1 LTEDAR
7 SYRADELERNV
18 LELWRTHD
26 TFRRSIAN
34 RRGKEPFVWLEG
46 PPTANGLPHAGHV
59 LTRTMKDVVA
69 RYKTMRGYYVE
80 RKAGWDCHGLPVEIE
95 VEKELGL
102 KNKQDIET
110 YGVAAFNEKCRASVF
125 RYKKEW
131 EDTCNR
137 LGQWVDF
144 ENPYVTLTNDYIES
158 VWWSLQQ
165 TWEKKLLFKGFR
177 VAPSCARC
185 GTALSSHEVALG
197 YKDVEEPSLFVK
209 FQVRGKPNE
218 FLLAWTTT
226 PWTLPGN
233 CALAVGKDIDYVTV
247 EQQTDKGPERYTL
260 ARSCLGVIR
269 GEHKIVAEAKGEKLR
284 GLRYEPL
291 FPYLKTQP
299 GFSGPDAKVWFVETA
314 DFVTTEDGT
323 GIVHTAVMYGEDD
336 YEFGVSHGIPQ
347 LHTVQLDG
355 KFAPF
360 VKDYAGQWVKDA
372 DPKIIE
378 DLRARG
384 SLYRVKVHKHTYP
397 FCWRCGTPLLYY
409 ARDQW
414 FIRMSQLRDR
424 LVANNN
430 QVQWI
435 PDHVKEGR
443 FGDFITNAKDWALSR
458 DRYWGTPLPIWNCTG
473 CKHQHCVG
481 SIAELVAM
489 GGPAVEAL
497 VKSGKL
503 DLHKPAVDEIRLT
516 CPKCGKGMQ
525 RETSVIDTWY
535 DSGAAHFAQW
545 HYPFENKQIIDTVSP
560 ADFIT
565 EGLDQTRGWF
575 YTLLATSTILFDR
588 PAYKTCVVMGLILDE
603 KGQKMSKSKKNYTDP
618 NDMFR
623 KFGADSMRWYLL
635 SSGSVTADKRFFE
648 AAISETHAKM
658 FLTLWNTTQFLFSYA
673 ELDGWKP
680 GARPP
685 PFVQRPALD
694 QWLLSRLQR
703 VSGIAVEEGDA
714 YNFHKTT
721 TAIQEFLVNDLSNW
735 WLRRSRRRFW
745 SDEQTPDKA
754 AAYATLHEALLTV
767 IALAAP
773 FAPFVTEHLFQKLRL
788 PNMPDSIHLTNYP
801 PGIAAPQPIEAAMN
815 EIRDITEATRRLRDQ
830 AQIKTR
836 IPLARL
842 TLVRGAPDPT
852 YKALLELVRDEANV
866 KEITIVQSAEGL
878 QDYEAKINQQAVG
891 REFKND
897 AKPIL
902 EAARAADPKKLGREL
917 AQAGK
922 TTLAG
927 KELGPQFFQ
936 LMTVASEGTLKA
948 DLPKGGTVILDA
960 RLTPEL
966 EAEGWARELVRRVQE
981 MRKEAR
987 LDLDDFIETQI
998 RASDAVATPAKRW
1011 SDYIRDETRSKTVS
1025 FNGGDEAANLRKDW
1039 DIEGEKVTIAI
1050 RKANP

>member
-1 LTEDAR
+1 MTDEAR
-7 SYRADELERNV
+7 AYRADELERSIIEFWN
-18 LELWRTHD
+18 TND
-26 TFRRSIAN
+26 TFRRSISN
-34 RRGKEPFVWLEG
+34 RRGKDPFVWLEG
-46 PPTANGLPHAGHV
+46 PPTANGMPHAGHV
-59 LTRTMKDVVA
+59 LTRTMKDVVC

-110 YGVAAFNEKCRASVF
+110 YGVAAFNQKCRESVF

-131 EDTCNR
+131 EDTCAR

-165 TWEKKLLFKGFR
+165 AWEKKLLFKGFR

-197 YKDVEEPSLFVK
+197 YKDVEEPSVFVK
-209 FQVRGKPNE
+209 FKIIGKPNE
-218 FLLAWTTT
+218 YLLAWTTT

-247 EQQTDKGPERYTL
+247 EQQTEKGAERYTL
-260 ARSCLGVIR
+260 AKGCIGVIR
-269 GEHKIVAEAKGEKLR
+269 GEHKIVAEMKGETLR
-284 GLRYEPL
+284 GTKYEPL
-291 FPYLKTQP
+291 FPFLKSQP
-299 GFSGPDAKVWFVETA
+299 EFAAPNAKVWFVDTA

-336 YEFGVSHGIPQ
+336 YEFGVKHGIPQ
-347 LHTVQLDG
+347 KHTVQLDG
-355 KFAPF
+355 KFAPW
-360 VKDYAGQWVKDA
+360 VTAYAGMWVKDA
-372 DPKIIE
+372 DPKILE
-378 DLRARG
+378 DLRTKG
-384 SLYRVKVHKHTYP
+384 LLYRQKLHKHTYP

-424 LVANNN
+424 LVPHNNTVN
-430 QVQWI
+430 WM

-443 FGDFITNAKDWALSR
+443 FGDFITNVKDWALSR
-458 DRYWGTPLPIWNCTG
+458 DRYWGTPLPIWNCTS
-473 CKHQHCVG
+473 CKHQHAVG
-481 SIAELVAM
+481 SVAELTKM
-489 GGPAVEAL
+489 GGPSVDAI

-503 DLHKPAVDEIRLT
+503 DLHKPAVDDIKLA

-525 RETSVIDTWY
+525 RETAVIDTWY

-545 HYPFENKQIIDTVSP
+545 HYPFENKELIDTVSP

-588 PAYKTCVVMGLILDE
+588 PAYRNCLVLGLILDE

-648 AAISETHAKM
+648 QAISDTHTKM
-658 FLTLWNTTQFLFSYA
+658 FLTLWNTAQFLFSYA

-685 PFVQRPALD
+685 MFAQRPVLD
-694 QWLLSRLQR
+694 QWLLTRLQT
-703 VSGIAVEEGDA
+703 VSGLVVKEGDE
-714 YNFHKTT
+714 YNFHKST

-745 SDEQTPDKA
+745 SEENTPDKA

-767 IALAAP
+767 VALAAP
-773 FAPFVTEHLFQKLRL
+773 FSPFVTEHLFHKLRT
-788 PNMPDSIHLTNYP
+788 PNMPDSVHLTNYP
-801 PGIAAPQPIEAAMN
+801 PGIPAAQPIETTME

-836 IPLARL
+836 IPLAKL
-842 TLVRGAPDPT
+842 TLVRGAVDPNF
-852 YKALLELVRDEANV
+852 KALLDLVRDEGNI
-866 KEITIVQSAEGL
+866 KEIQIVKSAEGL
-878 QDYEAKINQQAVG
+878 QDHEAKVNQQAIG
-891 REFKND
+891 REFKNE
-897 AKPIL
+897 AKPIM

-917 AQAGK
+917 AATGK

-927 KELGPQFFQ
+927 KELGVQFFQ
-936 LMTVASEGTLKA
+936 MMTVAAEGTLKA
-948 DLPKGGTVILDA
+948 DLPRGGTVILDA
-960 RLTPEL
+960 RMTPEL
-966 EAEGWARELVRRVQE
+966 EAEGWARELVRRIQE
-981 MRKEAR
+981 MRKEAK
-987 LDLDDFIETQI
+987 LNLDDFIETKI
-998 RASDAVATPAKRW
+998 KASPNVAKHASGWT
-1011 SDYIRDETRSKTVS
+1011 DYIRDETRSKSVS
-1025 FNGGDEAANLRKDW
+1025 FNGETGGAGLVKEW
-1039 DIEGEKVTIAI
+1039 DIEGEKVTIGVQ
-1050 RKANP
+1050 RSQ